1 MDAAAPM
8 HRSASPISM
17 VKTDDGCA
25 LAVRELRAAASESA
39 PVVMLVHAL
48 AMDGSMWQRV
58 ADALREP
65 ARVLAIDC
73 RGHGQS
79 AKPPGPYST
88 QRFARDVRQA
98 ADALGVDSMLL
109 GGCSMGG
116 LVAQAF
122 AGAWPERLHGL
133 LLVDT
138 TAWYGANA
146 AAAWAARATQALEK
160 GFASLLEFQRERWFS
175 PEFLAAHPELLAEA
189 VGIFE
194 RNDAQAY
201 ANTCRMLG
209 AADERDE
216 IAKYKG
222 PAAVFVGEH
231 DHATPPAMAADL
243 AARIPGARLT
253 VMPAARHFTPYEAPV
268 AIAGEIDA
276 LLSSRRTGRPAKTT
290 EETP

>member
-1 MDAAAPM
+1 MTT
-8 HRSASPISM
+8 
-17 VKTDDGCA
+17 VKADDGCP
-25 LAVRELRAAASESA
+25 LAIRELRPAESESA

-79 AKPPGPYST
+79 GRPPGPYST
-88 QRFARDVRQA
+88 KRFARDVLQA

-122 AGAWPERLHGL
+122 AGTWPERLHGL

-146 AAAWAARATQALEK
+146 AEAWSARATQALEK
-160 GFASLLEFQRERWFS
+160 GFASLLEFQQERWFS
-175 PEFLAAHPELLAEA
+175 PEFLAAHPAVLAEA

-209 AADERDE
+209 SADERDE
-216 IAKYKG
+216 LAKYKG

-231 DHATPPAMAADL
+231 DHATPPAMAADI
-243 AARIPGARLT
+243 AARIPGAKLT
-253 VMPAARHFTPYEAPV
+253 VMPEARHFTPYEVPA

-276 LLSSRRTGRPAKTT
+276 LLSSRRTGRPIKTT